1 MEAQRTVRP
10 GGGGERLEQRDRVV
24 CVLRVGAV
32 GVSVDSFMVCACEIH
47 RLAVAARPP
56 CALVTRREGHEM
68 RRETGGQN

>member
-10 GGGGERLEQRDRVV
+10 GGGGERLEQRDRDV

-32 GVSVDSFMVCACEIH
+32 GVSDSFMVCACEIH

-56 CALVTRREGHEM
+56 CARPSDTRAKHTKCL
-68 RRETGGQN
+68 ETGGQN